1 MLSRLGPKATA
12 KAMAKIKPGRAK
24 NTSVIRI
31 STSSIIPPYMIL
43 PAVGQGALGIEISSA
58 NNLARQAVSAI
69 HDEETFIAVL
79 AEREFLRILEGGCQV
94 PIGAYAEV
102 KANGLYEGSKRQIG
116 N

>member
-1 MLSRLGPKATA
+1 MYAIIRDFKRHYH
-12 KAMAKIKPGRAK
+12 KVKKIYDELVQKGEFK
-24 NTSVIRI
+24 
-31 STSSIIPPYMIL
+31 L
-43 PAVGQGALGIEISSA
+43 EISSA

-102 KANGLYEGSKRQIG
+102 KANGLYLNGFVGSLNGDEASRK